1 MRVPIYYDN
10 DAELSIVQG
19 KRLAFIGY
27 GNQGAAQAQN
37 LRESGVAEI
46 VIGNRDDAY
55 RQAAL
60 DAGFHVMSIAEATA
74 WGEVIFLLIPDEE
87 QPQVFGEQMEAH
99 LQPRSTLVVASGY
112 NVAFNLLAVPDS
124 VDIVM
129 VAPRMIGA
137 GVRDRF
143 LRGEPYPCFISM
155 ERDVSGQAL

>member
-1 MRVPIYYDN
+1 MYMNVTVYYDS
-10 DAELSIVQG
+10 DADLSIVQG

-60 DAGFHVMSIAEATA
+60 DAGFRVMSIAEATA

-87 QPQVFGEQMEAH
+87 QPQVFREQME
-99 LQPRSTLVVASGY
+99 
-112 NVAFNLLAVPDS
+112 
-124 VDIVM
+124 
-129 VAPRMIGA
+129 
-137 GVRDRF
+137 
-143 LRGEPYPCFISM
+143 
-155 ERDVSGQAL
+155 